1 MATAATASGAAT
13 ALGVA
18 RRAGSDESRHCSKP
32 HDTRLTYQSPGISRT
47 VSRLNAVDSQVRHA
61 HEQSAKGVEQA
72 DAHIIREMVEE
83 IEHALSEDSGR
94 NSEDQRELLQR
105 CGCDARERQ
114 KYASSEKQEKQY
126 EPERPGLGKSQQVL
140 IVNDPRTQRFAKIR
154 QQRRPRTRSS
164 RLRRFVIAAQSYS
177 QNRMTLDNEDRLI
190 YHCDPGI
197 AGPVVGKNHSV
208 DRGRK
213 NNADPPHEC
222 YCQQREGHDV
232 TLVNDPEPVT

>member
-61 HEQSAKGVEQA
+61 HEQSAKGVKKA
-72 DAHIIREMVEE
+72 DPRIVREMVEE
-83 IEHALSEDSGR
+83 IEHGLSEDGGR

-105 CGCDARERQ
+105 CACDARERQ
-114 KYASSEKQEKQY
+114 KYVSSEKQEKQY

-140 IVNDPRTQRFAKIR
+140 IMNDPRTQRIAKIR

-213 NNADPPHEC
+213 KNADPTHQC